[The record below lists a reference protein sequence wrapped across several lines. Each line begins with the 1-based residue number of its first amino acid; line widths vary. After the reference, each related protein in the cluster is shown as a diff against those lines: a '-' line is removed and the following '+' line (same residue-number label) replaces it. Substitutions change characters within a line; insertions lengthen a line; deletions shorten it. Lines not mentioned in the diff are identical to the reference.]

1 MTAKQPR
8 GIRNN
13 NPGNIEWG
21 TSQWQGLIPRNQA
34 TDGRFAQFQT
44 PAWGVRALAI
54 TLITYYDKHRI
65 RNVRQAINRWAPPVE
80 NNTDAYV
87 QQVARAVGVNE
98 LQTINFHDYAVLRP
112 MVEAII
118 RHENGQGPLGTPN
131 TWYDALTID
140 EGLRLAGVVAQTKS
154 VLLTPEGAAAGA
166 ATTAAGAAG
175 VVEVINAVSPAVQ
188 QAQTVS
194 YATHGLP
201 TWLRVTLVVLTLL
214 AAAAAGYALW
224 QRSKARKAVQP

>member
-1 MTAKQPR
+1 MSKQKPR

-21 TSQWQGLIPRNQA
+21 SSQWQGLIPRSQA
-34 TDGRFAQFQT
+34 SDGRFAQFQS
-44 PAWGVRALAI
+44 PAWGIRALAV

-80 NNTDAYV
+80 NDTSAYV
-87 QQVARAVGVNE
+87 AQVARAVGVNE
-98 LQTINFHDYAVLRP
+98 LQQIDFHDYRVLRP

-118 RHENGQGPLGTPN
+118 RHENGTGPLGTPN

-140 EGLRLAGVVAQTKS
+140 EGLRLAGVVAPKKS

-166 ATTAAGAAG
+166 ATVGAGTAG
-175 VVEVINAVSPAVQ
+175 VVEVIQAVSPAVQ

-194 YATHGLP
+194 YATDGLP
-201 TWLRVTLVVLTLL
+201 TWLRVTLVVLTLV
-214 AAAAAGYALW
+214 AAGAAGYALW